1 MLFRS
6 KEAGSCIY
14 LSSGPFTLLKSSD
27 SWGEKMW
34 EFQQEG
40 WQVKSSAGLC
50 ALPPHKTIQRGDLD
64 SSGEASLSLSI
75 TQSPSLI
82 PRCSEPSE
90 VPRQQSHN
98 LVRGEPATQDLQRE
112 AGKPA
117 LWLLTSS
124 LLIQRFWGRKTL

>member
-1 MLFRS
+1 M
-6 KEAGSCIY
+6 
-14 LSSGPFTLLKSSD
+14 SSGPFTLLKSSD

-50 ALPPHKTIQRGDLD
+50 ALLPHKTIQRGDLD

-82 PRCSEPSE
+82 PC
-90 VPRQQSHN
+90 
-98 LVRGEPATQDLQRE
+98 
-112 AGKPA
+112 
-117 LWLLTSS
+117 
-124 LLIQRFWGRKTL
+124 